1 MQLIS
6 IISHSRLIGKPNSQS
21 NIGKH
26 KSPAQASVLHGANYC
41 ITGRVGGDHKGTT
54 GTKSDGRLPEII
66 TSQFPESLA
75 PQGIAGNYRKL
86 QMVNSGTHNP
96 EVGGSSPPSATI
108 KSPEILRFQ
117 DFFLHYHIHCLLSSH
132 TDLPFHFTQGFLLRL
147 THSQCQVPRARYRPC
162 TPACQK
168 PPATAL
174 EPRSI

>member
-41 ITGRVGGDHKGTT
+41 ITGRVGGDHKGTNA
-54 GTKSDGRLPEII
+54 TKSDGRLPEII

-96 EVGGSSPPSATI
+96 EVGGSSPPSATRSSSRNGFRYDYFFVLVRSPI
-108 KSPEILRFQ
+108 KNLKVFVRFPIFNSLIGEGKEVIGNGVRA
-117 DFFLHYHIHCLLSSH
+117 DLHYIF
-132 TDLPFHFTQGFLLRL
+132 P
-147 THSQCQVPRARYRPC
+147 
-162 TPACQK
+162 
-168 PPATAL
+168 
-174 EPRSI
+174 